1 MPKKK
6 KEKIFDENEENKI
19 RMLSDL
25 ENIKESKLEAKY
37 CMKKINIKWLK
48 EFGRIDPEGAS
59 LFLDPRIPIF
69 WRIFLPFVILL
80 NFVNFII
87 ADTGITTSIF
97 LVFNVG
103 RKIRAPSLFN
113 ATLSNTVQNA
123 WEAGAWIIKNREK
136 FLIIL
141 QSLAKFTILNIYA
154 LVILLIAFHFHI
166 DFPVTEQSRAA
177 KGSIADIFIH
187 SGYSS
192 TSLIIGIIIS
202 LILSHIIIYLHRG
215 LYSHPDEN
223 KGENAENHKSIMSIA
238 KTKYIGEIPF
248 RIMISCILFLGLGFI
263 IAGSFT
269 CGLTFYFQG
278 LAGYGLKLLK
288 TPNYIEFTL
297 FDMGKSLPSVY
308 ENPTDPAIILIQ
320 VVFLLTVLVFPF
332 AFFVVI
338 GILWFV
344 PMTRKI
350 QKFLYNIAE
359 ILNAWSGIDALVII
373 YVPSFLEIELFN
385 KFMIGDKCDAI
396 DPILETYF
404 SEFLDGN
411 NTCFKIQTVFEIGF
425 WLLLVATVLF
435 LILSFVLLTIF
446 RNALNERLPDHVK
459 ELLKIKKEERIE

>member
-1 MPKKK
+1 M
-6 KEKIFDENEENKI
+6 
-19 RMLSDL
+19 SH
-25 ENIKESKLEAKY
+25 
-37 CMKKINIKWLK
+37 
-48 EFGRIDPEGAS
+48 
-59 LFLDPRIPIF
+59 
-69 WRIFLPFVILL
+69 
-80 NFVNFII
+80 
-87 ADTGITTSIF
+87 
-97 LVFNVG
+97 
-103 RKIRAPSLFN
+103 
-113 ATLSNTVQNA
+113 
-123 WEAGAWIIKNREK
+123 KNREK

-238 KTKYIGEIPF
+238 KTKYIGKIPF
-248 RIMISCILFLGLGFI
+248 RIMISCILFLGLGFF

-308 ENPTDPAIILIQ
+308 ENPIDPAIILIQ

-359 ILNAWSGIDALVII
+359 ILNAWCGIDALVII

-385 KFMIGDKCDAI
+385 KFMIGDKCDTI
-396 DPILETYF
+396 DQILETYF

-459 ELLKIKKEERIE
+459 ELLKIKKEERIV